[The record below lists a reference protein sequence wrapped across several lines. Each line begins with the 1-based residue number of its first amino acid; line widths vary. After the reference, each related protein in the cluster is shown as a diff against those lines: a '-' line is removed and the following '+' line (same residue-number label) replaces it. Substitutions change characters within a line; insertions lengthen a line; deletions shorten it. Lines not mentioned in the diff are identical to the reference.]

1 MFQGVLTIDSF
12 CKRAV
17 SKKSRKEG
25 EKLKPLIKDNLS
37 EKDSSQ
43 INELYEWLKEK
54 RLTAG
59 QAIRL
64 LNLTEQA
71 IFAARQAEAD
81 KMAL

>member
-1 MFQGVLTIDSF
+1 M
-12 CKRAV
+12 
-17 SKKSRKEG
+17 
-25 EKLKPLIKDNLS
+25 KPLIKENLS
-37 EKDSSQ
+37 EKDILQ
-43 INELYEWLKEK
+43 VNELYNWLKE
-54 RLTAG
+54 RQLTAG

>member
-1 MFQGVLTIDSF
+1 MLTIDSF
-12 CKRAV
+12 CKRLIP
-17 SKKSRKEG
+17 KYQKKEG
-25 EKLKPLIKDNLS
+25 EELKPLIKENLS
-37 EKDSSQ
+37 EKDILQ
-43 INELYEWLKEK
+43 VNELYNWLKE
-54 RLTAG
+54 RQLTAG

>member
-1 MFQGVLTIDSF
+1 M
-12 CKRAV
+12 
-17 SKKSRKEG
+17 
-25 EKLKPLIKDNLS
+25 KPLIKDNLS